1 MRICLSILFFSIS
14 CSLFSQSDVKVVDSL
29 FREDQFYLSISYNFI
44 QKKPDN
50 FSQYSFSTGFTGGFL
65 RDMPISKNRHWSI
78 ALGAGYSYNNL
89 KQNIEI
95 STVSPNSSVS
105 NSGIVRSRI
114 ILHYL
119 ELPLELRW
127 RNASPSSHKFWR
139 IHTGF
144 KVSYLLDGNL
154 KYESEILGDGNE
166 NIKDI
171 VNKLQYGL
179 YLSFGF
185 NTWNPYIY
193 YALNPIFDKNK
204 TATVN
209 EISSLNIGLKFYIL

>member
-1 MRICLSILFFSIS
+1 MKIYLNLFFFLIMIPI
-14 CSLFSQSDVKVVDSL
+14 FSQSESKVIDSL
-29 FREDQFYLSISYNFI
+29 FREDQFYLSISYNFL

-65 RDMPISKNRHWSI
+65 RDMPLTKNRHWSI
-78 ALGAGYSYNNL
+78 AAGIGYSYNNL

-95 STVSPNSSVS
+95 STVTPNSSLI
-105 NSGIVRSRI
+105 NTGIVRSRI

-119 ELPLELRW
+119 EIPFELRW
-127 RNASPSSHKFWR
+127 RNATTSSHKFWR

-144 KVSYLLDGNL
+144 KASYLLGGNL
-154 KYESEILGDGNE
+154 DYESEIIGNGNE
-166 NIKDI
+166 NIKD
-171 VNKLQYGL
+171 VLNKFQYGV

-193 YALNPIFDKNK
+193 YGLNPIFDKNE

-209 EISSLNIGLKFYIL
+209 NISSLNVGLKFYIL